1 MAPSALTVKASLA
14 VPISADFCR
23 FLEHDLR
30 AASRLEHRSRNRQIS
45 ADMGTAGPS
54 LHSQDTSGIVAD
66 LYKAGGLV
74 SAPVHP
80 MRTI

>member
-1 MAPSALTVKASLA
+1 MNQIMIALVLG
-14 VPISADFCR
+14 ISKNLGGPLTAII
-23 FLEHDLR
+23 R

-54 LHSQDTSGIVAD
+54 LHSQDTSGIVVD